1 MRGQGWDLNPD
12 SLVLETMLITTLLCV
27 KLPEWREGLGGR
39 SWGGQ
44 GVGEELLR
52 DLNAKERFER

>member
-1 MRGQGWDLNPD
+1 MNPD